1 MLKRGP
7 LALSLPLLV
16 FVVLVE
22 AVFFEAG
29 VAAPDEV
36 VFAG

>member
-7 LALSLPLLV
+7 LALSLPRT
-16 FVVLVE
+16 VVLAFVDV
-22 AVFFEAG
+22 VFFDPLVVEP
-29 VAAPDEV
+29 VDV